1 MIYIKLSRSEKPAKK
16 FKVTISTPERGLK
29 RTIHF
34 GSRGASDFTK
44 NKDVARKKRYISR
57 HKARENWTLSGVLT
71 PGFWSRWL
79 LWNKPTLE
87 SSKRD
92 LQNKLKNKFRIL

>member
-1 MIYIKLSRSEKPAKK
+1 MSSTKVIYIKLSRSEKPAKK
-16 FKVTISTPERGLK
+16 FKVTIGK